1 MRIHATFV
9 ARVLRDA
16 IHVRRSRADES
27 VPVSMQFTCAGHVLT
42 RVYRYRCRSRADE
55 SVPVSMQVTCGSG
68 VTACVIAAALHMV
81 GVTDIPLY
89 DGAYTEWK
97 SKGGESFKGSDKCVY

>member
-1 MRIHATFV
+1 MRIHATFL

-16 IHVRRSRADES
+16 IHVRR
-27 VPVSMQFTCAGHVLT
+27 P
-42 RVYRYRCRSRADE
+42 RADE